1 MVSSKSEALH
11 EFELGL
17 KEIEQQI
24 EEEKKEFTKLK
35 IHNSKLSELN
45 KAEAKEMLKPVLDQ
59 KFRLMVEQNLTNDLS
74 DVDPE
79 DIAKTLHLYSW
90 SNLGSLHKTTL
101 QWFLRVLQVK
111 NLHET
116 PEIQELWVGKKS
128 DTERLAVHGKMPRIN
143 CGSASKHVLGDNIP
157 KPAGRFDLI

>member
-11 EFELGL
+11 EFEVGL
-17 KEIEQQI
+17 KEIERQL
-24 EEEKKEFTKLK
+24 EEVKKEFAKLK

-59 KFRLMVEQNLTNDLS
+59 KFRLLVEQNLNTNLS
-74 DVDPE
+74 DVKPDN
-79 DIAKTLHLYSW
+79 IAKTLHLYSW
-90 SNLGSLHKTTL
+90 SNLGLLHKTTL
-101 QWFLRVLQVK
+101 QRFLHVLHVK

-143 CGSASKHVLGDNIP
+143 CGSASKHVLGDDVP